1 MRPICVTRLQ
11 GNSMRLLLYALAA
24 WFALCIP
31 AALFFGRL
39 CRQRDD
45 QFGTV
50 QIADDTCRDDV
61 GNSQA
66 A

>member
-1 MRPICVTRLQ
+1 
-11 GNSMRLLLYALAA
+11 MRLLLYALAA